1 MVENQV
7 ELNRS
12 NDKRKQEIR
21 EVIIQLF
28 ELKANKKRFDYE
40 FECKKNKL
48 TRIIESYM
56 EINGHSSLNLSY
68 KREVPDPKNK
78 AFRNIV
84 DQGLRVVKIV
94 RRKIFFNADKLE
106 EKLGKELCREFITR
120 TYVINDWDAMV
131 KLLKS
136 KGIKAN
142 EFIKYVTVD
151 KTVDT
156 AKLEQMEALG
166 DITKKELNGTYEV
179 KILSSYLQIDAVK
192 SR

>member
-192 SR
+192 VD